1 MGFQLLAIGVILLA
15 NPCNT
20 ITDCIAAVMIAAAA
34 IRIKTMLRNF
44 ERVAPLS
51 YILAAIGLL
60 SIIFGYISPLEIILK
75 IITIFRYG
83 IVSLIEVYIIFGI
96 SEMAV
101 IKEDA
106 ALYSKAMNFKGPIYF
121 SGIIKALITALSLA
135 FPIMNGAAFISGLS
149 STFVTIMIAVTVY
162 HLYKDAS
169 GSKNE
174 PEDIRDE

>member
-44 ERVAPLS
+44 ERVATLS

-60 SIIFGYISPLEIILK
+60 SIIFGYISPSEIILK

-83 IVSLIEVYIIFGI
+83 IVTFTEVYIILGI
-96 SEMAV
+96 AEMAV

-106 ALYSKAMNFKGPIYF
+106 ALYSKAMNFKRPIYY
-121 SGIIKALITALSLA
+121 SGIAKALITALSLA
-135 FPIMNGAAFISGLS
+135 LPIMNGAAFVSGLM
-149 STFVTIMIAVTVY
+149 STFVTIMIAVTIY
-162 HLYKDAS
+162 RLYKNIDNPNG
-169 GSKNE
+169 GS
-174 PEDIRDE
+174 EDISDK